1 MESSFEGGVRGSS
14 AVVERSVHS
23 SLPFRKK
30 WNEGRRC
37 TESAC
42 EILKYCSY
50 APAPRVL
57 LMKDL
62 YVQWCV

>member
-1 MESSFEGGVRGSS
+1 M
-14 AVVERSVHS
+14 
-23 SLPFRKK
+23 KK
-30 WNEGRRC
+30 KGELEERRC

-62 YVQWCV
+62 YVQWCVGIREEMGVCCSIE

>member
-1 MESSFEGGVRGSS
+1 MKKKGVL
-14 AVVERSVHS
+14 E
-23 SLPFRKK
+23 
-30 WNEGRRC
+30 ERRC
-37 TESAC
+37 TESGC